1 MLLSF
6 VCLCVCLSRLLHT
19 GIVGHERFVR
29 RRLVLLAVLRHCLR
43 LRLLQQ
49 GTDSDSRRW
58 RRRADGEVV
67 LVENQRL
74 AADLKYGMACGG
86 GADAGSVV
94 FTIFPSLM
102 QASMQCGGS
111 FLLVL
116 VSQMMLTLT
125 FPSDRRKQT
134 LKPVSFTRIVFWR
147 TIDPGGTAGDG
158 CGVGLAGA
166 SGSGF
171 GASGADAGTGGAG
184 FGLAVSVSTAGAE
197 GSCKSRGA
205 QVTCKGFGLYLLGF
219 GISMLRKSMQ
229 YQSCPV
235 TVALPG
241 DTVVD

>member
-49 GTDSDSRRW
+49 GTDSDSDAGDVGLTVRSSLLKTSVW
-58 RRRADGEVV
+58 R
-67 LVENQRL
+67 LTL
-74 AADLKYGMACGG
+74 YGMACGG

-205 QVTCKGFGLYLLGF
+205 QVTF
-219 GISMLRKSMQ
+219 IN
-229 YQSCPV
+229 
-235 TVALPG
+235 
-241 DTVVD
+241 